1 MCHVSRK
8 ETVCKS
14 PLVRS
19 FAQAFLCLTMKKA
32 AVLLLLT
39 LLWTTVRAEVGF
51 SFRTSRIGSLFK
63 MLTQLSQHN
72 PHHPYYALADTSRL
86 FTPALRKQ
94 VEAAGDVSW
103 ETIRYQAVPE
113 SRRVGR
119 STRDFFLTAAY
130 RSASFAELRER
141 TIGYLP
147 LSEQEQ
153 VIRAMEALAP
163 VFDAVVWSRCAARAD
178 TQTAALTEY
187 ARQHNLSAFFRDAIR
202 FYGAAVPD
210 TMDYKVYINPLPKGF
225 NYFTAQPFQGVL
237 ISDMP
242 YRVKRWDDIM
252 AVLMHEIGHVLYAE
266 QPPAVQHKLEA
277 GFLPKT
283 GPARYRNG
291 VAYTWLDETLAT
303 IVGNG
308 ACYRY
313 LTGRLDTAD
322 WYNDPTINQFAKA
335 LFPAASRLL
344 EQHRSVTD
352 AGFADTALAVFQK
365 TFPKALAGPNQLLP
379 FHTLIADT
387 LDMNVWDATISQV
400 IQRRSTQAEI
410 PLRTAAYELME
421 NWHGLG
427 IIIVSQKQAATWAQV
442 GKRLTDI
449 PALVQPKN
457 RHRLSATGWYVF
469 GVGKSGRPW
478 LLINPA
484 NEADLAEAVRQVAA
498 KG

>member
-1 MCHVSRK
+1 
-8 ETVCKS
+8 
-14 PLVRS
+14 
-19 FAQAFLCLTMKKA
+19 MKKA
-32 AVLLLLT
+32 AVVFLLSLLSM
-39 LLWTTVRAEVGF
+39 VVKAEVGF
-51 SFRTSRIGSLFK
+51 SFQTSRLGSLFK
-63 MLTQLSQHN
+63 MMNQLAERN
-72 PHHPYYALADTSRL
+72 PHHPYYTLADSSKL
-86 FTPALRKQ
+86 YTPALRRL
-94 VEAAGDVSW
+94 VEAADDVSW

-147 LSEQEQ
+147 LSDQEK
-153 VIRAMEALAP
+153 VLRAMEGLAP
-163 VFDAVVWSRCAARAD
+163 VFDALVWKPCQARAD
-178 TQTAALTEY
+178 TQTGALTAY
-187 ARQHNLSAFFRDAIR
+187 ARQHNLSAFFRDAIA

-210 TMDYKVYINPLPKGF
+210 SMDYKVYINPLPKGM

-242 YRVKRWDDIM
+242 YRVTRWDDIM
-252 AVLMHEIGHVLYAE
+252 AVIMHEIGHVLYAE
-266 QPPAVQHKLEA
+266 QPPAVQHRLEER
-277 GFLPKT
+277 FLPKS
-283 GPARYRNG
+283 GGARFSNG
-291 VAYTWLDETLAT
+291 IAYTWLDETLAT

-313 LTGRLDTAD
+313 LTGRIDTSD
-322 WYNDPTINQFAKA
+322 WYNDPTINRFAHD
-335 LFPAASRLL
+335 LYPAAARML

-352 AGFADTALAVFQK
+352 PAFADTALAVFQK
-365 TFPKALAGPNQLLP
+365 AFPKARTGPKQLLP

-387 LDMNVWDATISQV
+387 LDMNVWGAAISQV
-400 IQRRSTQAEI
+400 TQRRSTQAEI
-410 PLRTAAYELME
+410 PLNANAYEMMD

-427 IIIVSQKQAATWAQV
+427 IVVVSQKQAETWAKV
-442 GKRLTDI
+442 GTRLKDI
-449 PALVQPKN
+449 PALVLPKN
-457 RHRLSATGWYVF
+457 RQKLSATGWYVF

-484 NEADLAEAVRQVAA
+484 NEADLSEALRQVAA